1 MTAITAVDA
10 ARLVLVAAM
19 VVLMAGVVALGYRGD
34 RRDQVCR
41 RLPWWTLASVAG
53 YVSYAVIGQAQRLEQ
68 DTLSWR
74 FWLLA
79 ASTATGLASVGTV
92 LWWKHTRR

>member
-1 MTAITAVDA
+1 MTVVDA
-10 ARLVLVAAM
+10 ARFVLVAAM
-19 VVLMAGVVALGYRGD
+19 VVLMVAVVVLGYRGD
-34 RRDQVCR
+34 RRDEVCQ

-53 YVSYAVIGQAQRLEQ
+53 FVVYAVIGQADRLEH

-79 ASTATGLASVGTV
+79 VSTATGLASVGTV
-92 LWWKHTRR
+92 LRWTRNR